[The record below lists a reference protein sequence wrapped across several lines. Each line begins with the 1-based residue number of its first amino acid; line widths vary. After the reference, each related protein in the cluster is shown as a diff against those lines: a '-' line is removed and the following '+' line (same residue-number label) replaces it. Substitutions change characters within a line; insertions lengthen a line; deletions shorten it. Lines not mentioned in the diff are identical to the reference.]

1 MNIMLRLEKRKMEK
15 GRVISVP
22 PKHAGCKRRGS
33 CVLNKLVEAKRR
45 TETKIEDAQR
55 GIIKAGDDKSRT
67 EGFVAL
73 KTEGRR
79 RETIMNAMAKISE
92 CGSCEGVESVLD
104 DFDKKMSRED
114 KVRQILIKHLQIE
127 KGDAEAMIDDCIEAK
142 KRETNLDA
150 ILENDGFQREEE
162 RRLGRIN
169 NALEKLERGACG
181 IQLQGL
187 MAAHRIEHIE
197 NMIEQAYA

>member
-1 MNIMLRLEKRKMEK
+1 MLGLEKRKLEK
-15 GRVISVP
+15 GGVITVP
-22 PKHAGCKRRGS
+22 PKHAGCRRRS

-45 TETKIEDAQR
+45 TENRIGDAQR
-55 GIIKAGDDKSRT
+55 GIIKAEDDDSRSK
-67 EGFVAL
+67 GFIVL

-79 RETIMNAMAKISE
+79 RETILNAMAKIRE
-92 CGSCEGVESVLD
+92 GGSCEGVESVLD

-114 KVRQILIKHLQIE
+114 KVRQILIKHLQLE
-127 KGDAEAMIDDCIEAK
+127 KGDAEGMIDDCIEAK
-142 KRETNLDA
+142 RRETNLDA

-169 NALEKLERGACG
+169 RALEQLERGVCE
-181 IQLQGL
+181 IQLRGL

-197 NMIEQAYA
+197 NLIEQAYA

>member
-1 MNIMLRLEKRKMEK
+1 MLRLEINKKK
-15 GRVISVP
+15 GGRVITVP

-55 GIIKAGDDKSRT
+55 GIIRAEDKKSRAKD
-67 EGFVAL
+67 FVSL
-73 KTEGRR
+73 KAEGRR
-79 RETIMNAMAKISE
+79 REAIMNALSIISE
-92 CGSCEGVESVLD
+92 NGSCKGLESVLD
-104 DFDKKMSRED
+104 GFDKKMQRDD
-114 KVRQILIKHLQIE
+114 KVRQILIKHLEIE
-127 KGDAEAMIDDCIEAK
+127 KEDANSMIEECIK
-142 KRETNLDA
+142 IKQKETNFDA

-169 NALEKLERGACG
+169 RALEQLEKGNCSIDLRD
-181 IQLQGL
+181 L

-197 NMIEQAYA
+197 KMIEQAYAS